1 MVAPVVIGLI
11 RVGMLVY
18 KVAKSKAAQDM
29 AKKLIDKGFGKS
41 VQSAGKKP
49 PKNLTTSKVN
59 EIIKTK
65 TPKLDTK
72 IGSAFKT
79 KPNKVTKGSPGAE
92 KTSIVVGSSR
102 AGANKLGNKIIG
114 GGVIAIPAG
123 ASIAYLKNKL
133 NDANADIKESKSA
146 EARSDARANKEII
159 NSALAQA
166 MLEDKESSAPETS
179 VRPETRKK
187 EEEVIRPK
195 IRPRKNM
202 MAGGMAKA
210 KPRTGNVDYRM
221 GGMFMKNGKK

>member
-29 AKKLIDKGFGKS
+29 AKKLIDRGFGKS

-123 ASIAYLKNKL
+123 AGIAYLKNKL
-133 NDANADIKESKSA
+133 NNADDAIEEAESKTA
-146 EARSDARANKEII
+146 KAKARADKEII
-159 NSALAQA
+159 TAALAKA
-166 MLEDKESSAPETS
+166 MLEGKESPKESPRPQSRPSKLSPKES
-179 VRPETRKK
+179 VRPKARNL
-187 EEEVIRPK
+187 
-195 IRPRKNM
+195 NM
-202 MAGGMAKA
+202 GGMAKA
-210 KPRTGNVDYRM
+210 KPRTGNMDYRM
-221 GGMFMKNGKK
+221 GGMFMKKGNK

>member
-179 VRPETRKK
+179 QRPVTRGKAK
-187 EEEVIRPK
+187 D
-195 IRPRKNM
+195 M

-210 KPRTGNVDYRM
+210 KSRTGNMDYRM